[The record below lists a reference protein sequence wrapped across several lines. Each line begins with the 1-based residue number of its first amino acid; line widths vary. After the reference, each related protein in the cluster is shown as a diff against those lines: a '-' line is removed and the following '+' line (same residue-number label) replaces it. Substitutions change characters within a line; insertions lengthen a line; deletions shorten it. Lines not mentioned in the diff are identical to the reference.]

1 MIAWLLD
8 KSIGAWAAIRL
19 HPGASLAAFAL
30 LICAILLGWLLVDRA
45 NLQADLGTT
54 RADLA
59 KVKDAQPAARA
70 AQAAQAAQA
79 AANHQQVLISA
90 TLAGISN
97 AEAQTYYERGRAAG
111 AAYAAAN
118 GVPAS
123 CPAGQPGHPDL
134 PGADRPALLDDQS
147 GDTAEMVALSRTD
160 YDTLTGNSTRL
171 AKVRQDVQ
179 TLIDA
184 GVAVAMP
191 DAPAP

>member
-8 KSIGAWAAIRL
+8 KSIGAWAAIRR
-19 HPGASLAAFAL
+19 HPGASLAALAL
-30 LICAILLGWLLVDRA
+30 LACAVALGWLLVDRA
-45 NLQADLGTT
+45 NLRADLATA
-54 RADLA
+54 RAELA
-59 KVKDAQPAARA
+59 KVKDAQPTAR
-70 AQAAQAAQA
+70 AAQA
-79 AANHQQVLISA
+79 AANHQPVLISA

-147 GDTAEMVALSRTD
+147 GDAAEMVALSRTD

-184 GVAVAMP
+184 GAAVAMP